1 MIKAVFTD
9 FYGTLVHEDG
19 AVIEKICNEIFET
32 GNVSDKSQIGAY
44 WRQEFQTSFMNSFG
58 DNFKTQRELEHLS
71 LIKTAE
77 KFQSS
82 ADTEKLSGM
91 MFEHWVK
98 PPAFEETS
106 RFFEMCPVPVYIVSN
121 IDRADIL
128 AAVEYHK
135 FKPSGIFTSEDAKS
149 YKPRKELFEL
159 ALKTVGIN
167 ADEAVH
173 IGDSLSS
180 DVGGAASVGI
190 NAVWLNRNNRKIPD
204 GIVSVRNLTELFDTM
219 FFK

>member
-19 AVIEKICNEIFET
+19 AVIEKICDEIFNT
-32 GNVSDKSQIGAY
+32 GNAESKSQIGSY
-44 WRQEFQTSFMNSFG
+44 WWQEFQNSFMNSFG

-71 LIKTAE
+71 LVKTTE
-77 KFQSS
+77 KFHSP
-82 ADTEKLSGM
+82 ANVEKLSEM

-98 PPAFEETS
+98 PPVFEDTD
-106 RFFEMCPVPVYIVSN
+106 RFFKMCPVPIYIVSN

-128 AAVEYHK
+128 AAVEYHG
-135 FKPSGIFTSEDAKS
+135 FKPSGIFTSEDAKA

-159 ALKTVGIN
+159 AIKTVGIST
-167 ADEAVH
+167 DEVVH

-180 DVGGAASVGI
+180 DVGGAASAGI
-190 NAVWLNRNNRKIPD
+190 NAVWLNRNNKEIPD